1 MTKSKKR
8 NGHEGGCVGMGKFL
22 SGMVDMNNK
31 LIIKQRDFV

>member
-1 MTKSKKR
+1 MTKSRKK
-8 NGHEGGCVGMGKFL
+8 NGHEGGGVGVGKLL

>member
-8 NGHEGGCVGMGKFL
+8 NGHEGGGVGVGKLL
-22 SGMVDMNNK
+22 SGMVEMNSK

>member
-8 NGHEGGCVGMGKFL
+8 NGHEGGGVGMGKFL
-22 SGMVDMNNK
+22 SGMVDMNNE